1 MFAMIR
7 DTNGKYFGG
16 TNPNPITCWTCHRGA
31 AKPTSGQFRKSWR
44 ALQSLP
50 EDRKKVIDDLTASL
64 GENKDKPAGEVF
76 HNIQFFKTVPVPS
89 NLLRIM
95 SVYTVVLG
103 VDCSHCHVV
112 GAWEKDDKPAK
123 RMVITMNQVVKDVN
137 AQLFPDQQP
146 KVACYTCHRG
156 AEKPVNI
163 PK

>member
-1 MFAMIR
+1 
-7 DTNGKYFGG
+7 
-16 TNPNPITCWTCHRGA
+16 
-31 AKPTSGQFRKSWR
+31 
-44 ALQSLP
+44 
-50 EDRKKVIDDLTASL
+50 L

-76 HNIQFFKTVPVPS
+76 HNIQFFKAVPAS

-95 SVYTVVLG
+95 SVYTVALG

-123 RMVITMNQVVKDVN
+123 RMVITMNHVVQDVN
-137 AQLFPDQQP
+137 AQLFVDQP
-146 KVACYTCHRG
+146 AKVACYTCHRG

>member
-31 AKPTSGQFRKSWR
+31 AKPTSGQQEIM
-44 ALQSLP
+44 AGLQSLP

-64 GENKDKPAGEVF
+64 GENKDKLAGEVF
-76 HNIQFFKTVPVPS
+76 HNIQFFKTVPAS

-123 RMVITMNQVVKDVN
+123 RMVITMNHVVQDVN
-137 AQLFPDQQP
+137 AQLFVDQP
-146 KVACYTCHRG
+146 AKVACYTCHRG